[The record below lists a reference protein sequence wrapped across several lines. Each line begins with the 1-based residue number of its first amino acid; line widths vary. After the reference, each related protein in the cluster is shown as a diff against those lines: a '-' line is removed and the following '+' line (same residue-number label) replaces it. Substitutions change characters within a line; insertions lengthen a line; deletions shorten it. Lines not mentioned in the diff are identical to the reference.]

1 MSLLGAA
8 ALSVGANVAS
18 GLLNKATDSIFAN
31 SSTKRS
37 IAANKELMSY
47 QQGLQRSANLRAMSD
62 KRDSLERAGINLNAE
77 NGFQP
82 VQAVPTS
89 GLSSPK
95 AEGQGID
102 LSSLSSIGSY
112 RVSQAQAGVLDE
124 EKRLKKAEAD
134 LKERELKGT
143 KEVDAW
149 YSRVIQPV
157 ENVDYDTNG
166 NLVFGASVP
175 NEGSVDGA
183 QMSGSLPNV
192 SVSGS
197 KLPSSTTKEGVEA
210 RKLARKRI
218 EKELAELNA
227 STVHNE
233 LQSSIEQHQIDDPEV
248 MEAFFKQPYWQQQYV
263 QEQINELISR
273 QFYNYKAGEYQISAK
288 DLNILENNMSNKG
301 IIQGVEKDIDS
312 GGSIRDVGKKVIKGL
327 IKMTVRKV
335 FGSDN

>member
-31 SSTKRS
+31 SATKRS
-37 IAANKELMSY
+37 VAANKELMSY

-62 KRDSLERAGINLNAE
+62 KRSSLERAGINLNAE

-89 GLSSPK
+89 GLTSPK
-95 AEGQGID
+95 AEGHGID
-102 LSSLSSIGSY
+102 LSSLSSIGQY
-112 RVSQAQAGVLDE
+112 RVSDAQAGVLKQE
-124 EKRLKKAEAD
+124 ERLKGIEAD
-134 LKERELKGT
+134 IKERELKGT

-157 ENVDYDTNG
+157 ENVDYDSNG

-175 NEGSVDGA
+175 NEGSVDDA

-218 EKELAELNA
+218 EKELSELNA

-248 MEAFFKQPYWQQQYV
+248 MQAFFKLPYWQQQFV
-263 QEQINELISR
+263 QEQVNELISR
-273 QFYNYKAGEYQISAK
+273 QFYNYQAGSYQISATS
-288 DLNILENNMSNKG
+288 LNNLEREMSNKG
-301 IIQGVEKDIDS
+301 IIQGIEDDLNT
-312 GGSIRDVGKKVIKGL
+312 GGSTFDVAKKVIKGL
-327 IKMTVRKV
+327 VKMSIRKV